1 MERVDAWKAFTGT
14 VFPTQEA
21 CLAHERE
28 QAHVRLVGLT
38 LEQVM
43 AAIERR
49 DLELADAIEVVGTR
63 IANDRREAGEFKRQR
78 KSAAQEPALAIEG
91 PHQDVHGS
99 MGADEFARDF
109 GLVNPPN
116 DEAA

>member
-1 MERVDAWKAFTGT
+1 MERIDCWKAFTGI

-21 CLAHERE
+21 CLSHERE
-28 QAHVRLVGLT
+28 QVHVRLVGLT

-78 KSAAQEPALAIEG
+78 KSAAPEPALAIEG
-91 PHQDVHGS
+91 PRPDPES
-99 MGADEFARDF
+99 AEFARDF
-109 GLVNPPN
+109 GLVNPETN
-116 DEAA
+116 EAA

>member
-28 QAHVRLVGLT
+28 QAHVRLVGLS

-78 KSAAQEPALAIEG
+78 KSAAPEPALAIEG
-91 PHQDVHGS
+91 PRGEPD
-99 MGADEFARDF
+99 AEEFARDF
-109 GLVNPPN
+109 GLVNPSSE
-116 DEAA
+116 EAA